1 MGHQVNLFRA
11 KEQADLLREN
21 VRSVR
26 YGPERIC
33 RRCLDLKTG
42 ERLLEVA
49 SHSIKVLNWAKPV
62 ESEKTW
68 HKNDVHK
75 LFSVGRASSSG
86 RAVRASC
93 PRHLQDEIRMEVKGR
108 FSLGLRAIAAIW

>member
-1 MGHQVNLFRA
+1 MGHQVNLFTA

-21 VRSVR
+21 ISSVR

-33 RRCLDLKTG
+33 RRCLYMKTG

-49 SHSIKVLNWAKPV
+49 SHSTKVFKRAQLV

-68 HKNDVHK
+68 HKNDVH
-75 LFSVGRASSSG
+75 
-86 RAVRASC
+86 
-93 PRHLQDEIRMEVKGR
+93 
-108 FSLGLRAIAAIW
+108 